1 MVEVVAPVKVGHQTD
16 ARSVARV
23 VEQSLAELVQDTPAA
38 GNMVEADLIS
48 GTTLV
53 NHGLGR
59 QPIGWALADIN
70 GAATVYR
77 SAWDSSKL
85 SLVSSAAVSA
95 KIWVW

>member
-1 MVEVVAPVKVGHQTD
+1 MTNPVKVGRQND
-16 ARSVARV
+16 PRGIARV
-23 VEQSLAELVQDTPAA
+23 VEQAIGESVQGTPAA
-38 GNMVEADLIS
+38 GSLVSADLIS

-59 QPIGWALADIN
+59 QPIGWALADID

-95 KIWVW
+95 KLLVW